1 MSILRQLSVTKVF
14 KIAESPPK
22 ADYERIAYMVPPEF
36 SSCLSTVAVTYLL
49 ESRGF
54 LGRHLCTTSLS
65 LSWIQLGTDLLTL
78 NLPTLFSDYYLYKD
92 YCWPHYMGMELGR
105 LLKLTSESDLAPMGC
120 RIHAFG
126 EASHVVTAG
135 IRLYCIQSGLVSLD
149 RKVSTVNGTQSNYR
163 SNVSV
168 SDESVLTPTNSLKIL
183 GSQSSSTSLST
194 NSARP
199 PPLVLVF
206 SRAML
211 CLSLT
216 FFFIRILGQVELPPE
231 CADEST
237 PQKQILDSTKL
248 HYYKDIRDVHIS
260 RVHSLLLD
268 WRGKLQDSRGDLEMQ
283 LVSQKSVVQHKQHSS
298 SNSIQTTST
307 INNTCNLRNISTR
320 LGPFLAKR
328 RELSFLLACLE
339 QVLCAMTIKERV
351 EDLRTAQS
359 LLLQSGSGGSLA
371 IGQVGIPSLDD
382 DNDDGDSNAPDRNRK
397 FTPVSIGGSC
407 GNLADALNSLPMRL
421 AIEWLTTHHGDHLID
436 GLRLIALNCVL
447 HDGLGDELY
456 DVMSRAIIHAAGQ
469 ITLPMLEAL
478 SSLGLL
484 YPRSKLPEISSAK
497 KSITNNHPTDSQSS
511 IFVAQ
516 TNNSTKKSSHA
527 LTHTVA
533 KLKLTQRQKSRYNY
547 LHHLL
552 QLSNW
557 NQANRHVDR
566 TVISPTYVY
575 SGQHCPLVVRL
586 LESVWSAGLL
596 DSKFQS
602 VKSNSSAAEQNHS
615 DFELIAQPQLIEAL
629 KRMGLPSEVASN
641 LGLVNLYDPTLTAA
655 GYQHDIFFKKN
666 RPNAPA
672 PHPLPL
678 VSTDQPI
685 VVAFPGGCTYGE
697 VAALRFVAKRRRWN
711 LLIATS
717 CILTSRDLLQQ
728 AGKAAMN
735 VNSL

>member
-36 SSCLSTVAVTYLL
+36 SSCLSVIKHCEVDQSNNIKRTRLIIFVPKETVAVTYLL

-65 LSWIQLGTDLLTL
+65 LSWIQLDTDLLTL

-126 EASHVVTAG
+126 EASHVVAAG

-168 SDESVLTPTNSLKIL
+168 SDESVLTPTSSLKIL

-194 NSARP
+194 TSARP

-206 SRAML
+206 SRDLDYVTPLLVPM
-211 CLSLT
+211 T
-216 FFFIRILGQVELPPE
+216 FEALIHEVVGIELGQVELPPE

-237 PQKQILDSTKL
+237 PQKQIFDSTKL

-320 LGPFLAKR
+320 LGSFLAKR

-371 IGQVGIPSLDD
+371 IGQVGIPSIDD
-382 DNDDGDSNAPDRNRK
+382 ENDDGDSNAPDRNRK

-407 GNLADALNSLPMRL
+407 GNLADVLNSFPMRL

-436 GLRLIALNCVL
+436 GLRLVALNCVL

-456 DVMSRAIIHAAGQ
+456 EVMSRAIIHAAGQ
-469 ITLPMLEAL
+469 ITFPMLEAL

-497 KSITNNHPTDSQSS
+497 KSVTNNHPTDPQSS
-511 IFVAQ
+511 MFAAQ
-516 TNNSTKKSSHA
+516 TNNLTKKSSHT

-602 VKSNSSAAEQNHS
+602 VKSNSSSAEQNHS

-629 KRMGLPSEVASN
+629 KRMGLPSEAW
-641 LGLVNLYDPTLTAA
+641 
-655 GYQHDIFFKKN
+655 
-666 RPNAPA
+666 AP
-672 PHPLPL
+672 
-678 VSTDQPI
+678 
-685 VVAFPGGCTYGE
+685 G
-697 VAALRFVAKRRRWN
+697 
-711 LLIATS
+711 
-717 CILTSRDLLQQ
+717 
-728 AGKAAMN
+728 
-735 VNSL
+735 

>member
-1 MSILRQLSVTKVF
+1 
-14 KIAESPPK
+14 
-22 ADYERIAYMVPPEF
+22 MV
-36 SSCLSTVAVTYLL
+36 
-49 ESRGF
+49 
-54 LGRHLCTTSLS
+54 
-65 LSWIQLGTDLLTL
+65 
-78 NLPTLFSDYYLYKD
+78 
-92 YCWPHYMGMELGR
+92 
-105 LLKLTSESDLAPMGC
+105 
-120 RIHAFG
+120 
-126 EASHVVTAG
+126 
-135 IRLYCIQSGLVSLD
+135 
-149 RKVSTVNGTQSNYR
+149 
-163 SNVSV
+163 
-168 SDESVLTPTNSLKIL
+168 
-183 GSQSSSTSLST
+183 
-194 NSARP
+194 
-199 PPLVLVF
+199 
-206 SRAML
+206 
-211 CLSLT
+211 
-216 FFFIRILGQVELPPE
+216 
-231 CADEST
+231 
-237 PQKQILDSTKL
+237 
-248 HYYKDIRDVHIS
+248 
-260 RVHSLLLD
+260 
-268 WRGKLQDSRGDLEMQ
+268 
-283 LVSQKSVVQHKQHSS
+283 
-298 SNSIQTTST
+298 
-307 INNTCNLRNISTR
+307 
-320 LGPFLAKR
+320 
-328 RELSFLLACLE
+328 
-339 QVLCAMTIKERV
+339 
-351 EDLRTAQS
+351 
-359 LLLQSGSGGSLA
+359 
-371 IGQVGIPSLDD
+371 
-382 DNDDGDSNAPDRNRK
+382 
-397 FTPVSIGGSC
+397 
-407 GNLADALNSLPMRL
+407 
-421 AIEWLTTHHGDHLID
+421 
-436 GLRLIALNCVL
+436 ALNCVL

-469 ITLPMLEAL
+469 ITFPMLEAL

-497 KSITNNHPTDSQSS
+497 KSITNNQTTDPQSS
-511 IFVAQ
+511 MFVAQ

-602 VKSNSSAAEQNHS
+602 IKSNSSSAEQNHS

-629 KRMGLPSEVASN
+629 KRMGLSSEVASN
-641 LGLVNLYDPTLTAA
+641 LGLVNLCDPTLTAA

-666 RPNAPA
+666 RLNAPA